1 MKKMKINFLLLL
13 SILFVLQ
20 SCTKDLDVT
29 PEDDDDFL
37 SEDFFKQPNAY
48 KRAVAG
54 VYGNLSLTGTTGA
67 GSSLLQGIDAGTS
80 QYTRCLWTMQE
91 LSTDEAIWSYEGDGD
106 PGVREIQRNI
116 CNGDNPIFLGMY
128 SRAMVEVALVNE
140 FLRQTTPEKLSSRN
154 VTDATTIADVAFYR
168 AEVKA
173 LRALALYHLLDLYGK
188 APLVTENDP
197 INFRGPQLERA
208 QLFSYIEG
216 ELIATIPNLKAP
228 RTNEYG
234 RLDKAFAWSILAKM
248 YINAEAYSLA
258 PRYADAMTMCT
269 NVIGGGYALKPNYL
283 DNFKA
288 DNNTSAEMIFTVQ
301 SDGVKT
307 QNYGATTVMCNGQV
321 GSIEGNG
328 QALYGVGGW
337 GGALRLRKQFVQ
349 KFDGTQF
356 DFDAR
361 KTIISGTR
369 PIDIT
374 NVAIQ
379 AQGYILGKW
388 SNRTA
393 AGIAGASSTFAD
405 TDFPLFRLADFYLMY
420 AEAQMRKDGA
430 ANGGSTANA
439 NGTSL
444 GYINALRERANDGNF
459 ANLTTA
465 QVTLDFLIDERA
477 RELHWEGHRRQ
488 DLIRFGKYTGGSYI
502 WAWKGNGTNGI
513 SISNNLRVY
522 PLHPNTINANPNLTQ
537 NTGY

>member
-1 MKKMKINFLLLL
+1 MKKMKINLFLLLSCAL
-13 SILFVLQ
+13 ILQ

-29 PEDDDDFL
+29 PRDPNDFL
-37 SEDFFKQPNAY
+37 SDDFFAQPNAY
-48 KRAVAG
+48 KQALAG
-54 VYGNLSLTGTTGA
+54 VYGNLSLTGTKGP
-67 GSSLLQGIDAGTS
+67 GNSLLQGIDPGTS

-106 PGVREIQRNI
+106 PGIREIQRNI
-116 CNGDNPIFLGMY
+116 WNGENPIFLGMY

-140 FLRQTTPEKLSSRN
+140 FLRQTTNEKLSSRS
-154 VTDATTIADVAFYR
+154 VTDPTTLSDIAFYR

-173 LRALALYHLLDLYGK
+173 LRALAYYHLLDLYGK
-188 APLVTENDP
+188 APLVTENDLT
-197 INFRGPQLERA
+197 NFRGPQMERA
-208 QLFSYIEG
+208 QLFSYIES
-216 ELIATIPNLKAP
+216 ELLATIPSLKAP

-248 YINAEAYSLA
+248 YLNAEAYGLT
-258 PRYADAMTMCT
+258 PRYADAMAMCS
-269 NVIGGGYALKPNYL
+269 NVIGGGYALKINYL

-288 DNNTSAEMIFTVQ
+288 DNNTSSEMIFTVQ
-301 SDGVKT
+301 SDGIKT

-321 GSIEGNG
+321 GSVEGNG
-328 QALYGVGGW
+328 QTLYGVGGW

-349 KFDGTQF
+349 KFEGTQF
-356 DFDAR
+356 DYDAR

-369 PIDIT
+369 PIEIS

-388 SNRTA
+388 SNRTSSGV
-393 AGIAGASSTFAD
+393 AGVSSTFAD

-430 ANGGSTANA
+430 TNGSATANA
-439 NGTSL
+439 NGTSV

-459 ANLTTA
+459 ANLTAA

-488 DLIRFGKYTGGSYI
+488 DLIRFGKYTGGNYN

-513 SISNNLRVY
+513 SISNHLRVY
-522 PLHPNTINANPNLTQ
+522 PLHPNTIQSNPNLTQ
-537 NTGY
+537 NVGY